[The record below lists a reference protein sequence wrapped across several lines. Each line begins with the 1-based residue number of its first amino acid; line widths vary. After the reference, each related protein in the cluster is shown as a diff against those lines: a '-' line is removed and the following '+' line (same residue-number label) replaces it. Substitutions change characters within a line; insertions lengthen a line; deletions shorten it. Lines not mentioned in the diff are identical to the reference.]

1 MLTALIAVAECCA
14 RLQRRRGNAHDALI
28 PLAVQAPLFLVL
40 AGAAAATPVTID
52 FTLTATEGSQFGVTA
67 PADITGTF
75 VVDSSFLAQANG
87 GYDGSAISDFFM
99 QIGTQVYDQ
108 TTAFS
113 PDLQGIELQ
122 NHEVV
127 GVQMNWEQTSAGLLG
142 PFTQWAEDGT
152 WFAGSTVDLPG
163 DEILQGPAGSQA
175 FTSTAGAVPEP
186 STWAMMLVGFA
197 GLGYAVYRKARQ
209 TAVAGA

>member
-1 MLTALIAVAECCA
+1 MLMV
-14 RLQRRRGNAHDALI
+14 RLSL
-28 PLAVQAPLFLVL
+28 LAVQVPLFLVF
-40 AGAAAATPVTID
+40 AGAAGATPVTID

-113 PDLQGIELQ
+113 PGLQGIELQ

-152 WFAGSTVDLPG
+152 WHAGSTVLLPG
-163 DEILQGPAGSQA
+163 DEILQGPAGSQS
-175 FTSTAGAVPEP
+175 FTAAAVPEP
-186 STWAMMLVGFA
+186 STWAMMLLGFA
-197 GLGYAVYRKARQ
+197 GLGYAGFRSRKTSVSIA
-209 TAVAGA
+209 

>member
-1 MLTALIAVAECCA
+1 MLMM
-14 RLQRRRGNAHDALI
+14 RLST
-28 PLAVQAPLFLVL
+28 LAVQAPLFLVL

-113 PDLQGIELQ
+113 PALQGIALQ

-127 GVQMNWEQTSAGLLG
+127 GVAMNWE
-142 PFTQWAEDGT
+142 
-152 WFAGSTVDLPG
+152 
-163 DEILQGPAGSQA
+163 
-175 FTSTAGAVPEP
+175 
-186 STWAMMLVGFA
+186 
-197 GLGYAVYRKARQ
+197 
-209 TAVAGA
+209 

>member
-1 MLTALIAVAECCA
+1 MLMM
-14 RLQRRRGNAHDALI
+14 RLST
-28 PLAVQAPLFLVL
+28 LAVQAPLFLVL

-127 GVQMNWEQTSAGLLG
+127 GVAMNWEQTSAGLEG
-142 PFTQWAEDGT
+142 PFTQWAENGT
-152 WFAGSTVDLPG
+152 WFAGSTVSQPG
-163 DEILQGPAGSQA
+163 DAILQGPAGSQSFA
-175 FTSTAGAVPEP
+175 AAAVPEP
-186 STWAMMLVGFA
+186 STWAMMLLGFA
-197 GLGYAVYRKARQ
+197 GLGYAGYRRAREPL
-209 TAVAGA
+209 GA

>member
-40 AGAAAATPVTID
+40 AGAAGATPVTID

-87 GYDGSAISDFFM
+87 GYDGSAISDFFI

-127 GVQMNWEQTSAGLLG
+127 GVAMNWEQTSAGLLG

-197 GLGYAVYRKARQ
+197 GLGYAGYRKARQ

>member
-1 MLTALIAVAECCA
+1 MLMM
-14 RLQRRRGNAHDALI
+14 RLST
-28 PLAVQAPLFLVL
+28 LAVQAPLFLVL

-113 PDLQGIELQ
+113 PALQGIALQ

-127 GVQMNWEQTSAGLLG
+127 GVAMNWEQTSAGLEG
-142 PFTQWAEDGT
+142 PFTQWAENGT
-152 WFAGSTVDLPG
+152 WFAGSTTAQPG
-163 DEILQGPAGSQA
+163 DAILQGPAGSQSFA
-175 FTSTAGAVPEP
+175 AAVVPEP
-186 STWAMMLVGFA
+186 STWAMMLTGFA
-197 GLGYAVYRKARQ
+197 GLGFLSYRASRRRNQ
-209 TAVAGA
+209 SAELVAEA